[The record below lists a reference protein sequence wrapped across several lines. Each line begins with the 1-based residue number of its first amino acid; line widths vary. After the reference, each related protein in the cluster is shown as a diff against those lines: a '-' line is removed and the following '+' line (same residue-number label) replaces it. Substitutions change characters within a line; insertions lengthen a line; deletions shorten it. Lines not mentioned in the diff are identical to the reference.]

1 MVHASARHPTPS
13 YRRVEEMERNKATI
27 DPRRIRTG
35 ALAALVALLV
45 LSGSASAQPLS
56 ALRLVNY
63 FPSQDGW
70 GSMWWSW
77 NPAQMAIDFKRIG
90 ALHANAVR
98 IIVSAPA
105 FGFPH
110 PSQTMESRLQ
120 RTLALAA
127 SAGLRVQLT
136 LFNEWR
142 DYADVAGSRTW
153 ASEVLAP
160 LRASPQ
166 VAYIDLHNEL
176 PSSGPALA
184 WARAMV
190 PFVQSIDGGIP
201 VTVSTSVSSG
211 VAPLRALSIA
221 LAGDPPDLYDVHYYG
236 KAADAYAVL
245 SQARALAGPLPLV
258 VGETGFATDPSYGW
272 ARGLEPATSSL
283 DSYQA
288 YYFRTVELATRV
300 LGLPPAAP
308 WILYDMPGQGGTRW
322 GFHMGILHANGAPK
336 PAATAIAGA
345 FAGTPLSSSFNNGFE
360 QSAGRP
366 ALPALWRRWL
376 PRDARFAIDRTVAHS
391 GRASARIS
399 GARGDHETGCP
410 AFYAAPIAVI
420 QAGVTYTAS
429 VWARGRATR
438 GESRIVLAWT
448 DAAGRYIASS
458 NSQSLPPG
466 DSGWKRLSVS
476 AQPPPGASAVEIDL
490 QVCESPGTTWF
501 DDVGFSPSAGTIA
514 ARRAR
519 RG

>member
-1 MVHASARHPTPS
+1 
-13 YRRVEEMERNKATI
+13 MESKATFH
-27 DPRRIRTG
+27 PRRIRTG
-35 ALAALVALLV
+35 ALTALVALLV
-45 LSGSASAQPLS
+45 LCGAASAQPLS
-56 ALRLVNY
+56 SLRMVNY

-70 GSMWWSW
+70 GSMWWNW
-77 NPAQMAIDFKRIG
+77 NPAQMALDFKRIG

-98 IIVSAPA
+98 IIVSASA

-110 PSQTMESRLQ
+110 PSQTMESRLE
-120 RTLALAA
+120 RTLTLAA
-127 SAGLRVQLT
+127 AAHLRVQLT

-142 DYADVAGSRTW
+142 EYEDVADSRTW
-153 ASEVLAP
+153 AAEVLAP
-160 LRASPQ
+160 LRGSPRI
-166 VAYIDLHNEL
+166 AYVDLHNEL
-176 PSSGPALA
+176 PSSAPALA

-211 VAPLRALSIA
+211 VAPLRALSTA
-221 LAGDPPDLYDVHYYG
+221 LAGDPPNLYDVHYYG

-245 SQARALAGPLPLV
+245 AQARALAGGLPLV

-272 ARGLEPATSSL
+272 AGGLEPATSSL
-283 DSYQA
+283 DSYQD

-322 GFHMGILHANGAPK
+322 GFHMGILHTDGAPK
-336 PAATAIAGA
+336 PAATAIADA

-360 QSAGRP
+360 QSAGHP

-376 PRDARFAIDRTVAHS
+376 GRDARFAVDRTVAHS

-399 GARGDHETGCP
+399 DARGNHLTGCP
-410 AFYAAPIAVI
+410 AFYAAPIATI
-420 QAGVTYTAS
+420 QTGATYTAS
-429 VWARGRATR
+429 VWARGRSTL
-438 GESRIVLAWT
+438 GESRVVLAWT
-448 DAAGRYIASS
+448 DAGGHYISSS
-458 NSQSLPPG
+458 NSRSLPHG
-466 DSGWKRLSVS
+466 DSPWTRLSVS

-501 DDVGFSPSAGTIA
+501 DDVGFSPTAGTIA
-514 ARRAR
+514 ARRTR